1 MKTEH
6 IATANL
12 KATPHR
18 GTIRI
23 WLEGAKLAKAGFNRY
38 DKFSHEMTDEGV
50 LILRLD
56 DDGDRAVSGRER
68 GGKSLPIIDM
78 HCKECVAGF
87 TGGRLD
93 VIYGVDGEL
102 GVIRISDAKA
112 VK

>member
-12 KATPHR
+12 KATLHR
-18 GTIRI
+18 GSIRI
-23 WLEGAKLAKAGFNRY
+23 WLEGMKLANAGFNRY
-38 DKFSHEMTDEGV
+38 DKFSHEMV
-50 LILRLD
+50 
-56 DDGDRAVSGRER
+56 DGDLVIKLDPEGPNAVSGRER

-78 HCKECVAGF
+78 HCAACVKGF

-102 GVIRISDAKA
+102 GVIQISDAKV

>member
-1 MKTEH
+1 MTAEH

-23 WLEGAKLAKAGFNRY
+23 WLEGAKLARAGFERY
-38 DKFSHEMTDEGV
+38 AKFSHEMAEDGA

-68 GGKSLPIIDM
+68 NGKSLPIIDM

-102 GVIRISDAKA
+102 GVIRITDATNGN
-112 VK
+112 